1 MTMDEKEAKRRERIK
16 GIKGTAY
23 RQQLQPAPGRGKSPL
38 AFLRPYRPLFL
49 ALAVFMLGV
58 TIMKKMSVSD
68 NGYELSQHL
77 DECAVS
83 IVSPDGEETDLYMRD
98 LARYIMRIEREGDI
112 HARAY
117 DEKRPDAY
125 WKLRISTDKTAS
137 YISNMAKKTVL
148 DYAVRD
154 AIYQKEAEKNGM
166 ELTDQELKDIHYDA
180 EREYLKMS
188 GREKADTCLTV
199 ESIEEN
205 MKKETLVK
213 KYMVYL
219 NTMVTAGVDVG
230 SEYYDELLSTY
241 SVTEHSEVTGPVR
254 PGYITIN

>member
-1 MTMDEKEAKRRERIK
+1 MDEKEAKRRERIK
-16 GIKGTAY
+16 GIKGTAAG
-23 RQQLQPAPGRGKSPL
+23 PALPLINRGKSPL

-49 ALAVFMLGV
+49 VLAVFMLGV

-77 DECAVS
+77 DECALS
-83 IVSPDGEETDLYMRD
+83 IVSPSGEERSLYIRD
-98 LARYIMRIEREGDI
+98 LARYILRIEREGDI

-117 DEKRPDAY
+117 DEKRPEAY
-125 WKLRISTDKTAS
+125 WKLRISTDSEAA
-137 YISNMAKKTVL
+137 YISSMAKKTVI

-154 AIYQKEAEKNGM
+154 VIYQMEAERNGM
-166 ELTDQELKDIHYDA
+166 ELSEQELNDIHYDA
-180 EREYLKMS
+180 EREFLKMS

-199 ESIEEN
+199 DSIEEN
-205 MKKETLVK
+205 MKKETLVR
-213 KYMVYL
+213 KYMLYL
-219 NTMVTAGVDVG
+219 NTMVTGGVDVG
-230 SEYYDELLSTY
+230 SVYYNELLSTY